1 MHTGKMGHQGMVS
14 ALEPDETLVFT
25 YRPDSPRSAIPNG
38 ELMGDDAELQGLL
51 DAQLQATDVEE
62 RRQRVRDIQVLLANE
77 MYLIPEVSVTY
88 TLFAQ
93 ERIKNA
99 NMVSVF
105 APMHTLENI
114 WVEDT

>member
-1 MHTGKMGHQGMVS
+1 MTDQNYWQRLNRSKLSRRSM
-14 ALEPDETLVFT
+14 L
-25 YRPDSPRSAIPNG
+25 SAIPNG
-38 ELMGDDAELQGLL
+38 ELMGDDPELQGLL
-51 DAQLQATDVEE
+51 DQQLQATDIEE
-62 RRQRVRDIQVLLANE
+62 RRQLVRDIQVLLANE

-93 ERIKNA
+93 PRIKNA

-114 WVEDT
+114 WVEDA